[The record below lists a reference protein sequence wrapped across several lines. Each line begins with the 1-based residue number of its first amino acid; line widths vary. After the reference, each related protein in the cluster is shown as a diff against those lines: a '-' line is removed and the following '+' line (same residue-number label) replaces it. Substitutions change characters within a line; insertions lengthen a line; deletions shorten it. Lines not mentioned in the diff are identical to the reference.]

1 MGLGSRVCSPR
12 LIRPQTQRAVG
23 RDEHSLPFQLQVQ
36 CFQSLGQA
44 WQCHFESAQSHL
56 QAHPTVPVPLER
68 FSLRFWVKGDV
79 LLGGV
84 STVTSGACGV

>member
-23 RDEHSLPFQLQVQ
+23 RDKHSLHFQLQVQ

-44 WQCHFESAQSHL
+44 CSAILKVLRATCRLIPQSL
-56 QAHPTVPVPLER
+56 SPSSDSP
-68 FSLRFWVKGDV
+68 
-79 LLGGV
+79 
-84 STVTSGACGV
+84 